1 MTHITVLKN
10 EAVEILSLRSNSK
23 VVDAT
28 LGASGH
34 AKAICRLLGKEG
46 VFVGVD
52 ADQTAIDNSE
62 LSKLKNGPTI
72 HLVNDNFTN
81 IDQILSTLNIEKV
94 DAILADLGWRSEQ
107 FSDGKKGFSFGS
119 DDPLLMTYGDPKDY
133 LFTADDL
140 VNGWKEEDIAN
151 VLYGYGEERSSRRI
165 AKAIVRE
172 RAVKP
177 IKTASQLASI
187 IENAIPRINRKSKVH
202 PATKSFQAIRIA
214 VNDEFNKLETFID
227 KAVNHLNPNGVLA
240 IISFHSLEDRIVKL
254 RFRELAG
261 TDEFELM
268 TKKPIVASETELED
282 NQRARSAKLRAL
294 KRTDNTNFNN
304 DKDTNYK

>member
-10 EAVEILSLRSNSK
+10 EAVDILSIQSNSK
-23 VVDAT
+23 VIDAT

-34 AKAICRLLGKEG
+34 AKAICELLGKEG
-46 VFVGVD
+46 VFIGID

-62 LSKLKNGPTI
+62 LSKLESGPKI

-81 IDQILSTLNIEKV
+81 IDQILSTLNIKEV

-107 FSDGKKGFSFGS
+107 FSEGKKGFSFGS
-119 DDPLLMTYGDPKDY
+119 DDPLLMTYGDPQDY

-151 VLYGYGEERSSRRI
+151 VLYGYGEERASRRI
-165 AKAIVRE
+165 AKAIVKE
-172 RAVKP
+172 RAKRP
-177 IKTASQLASI
+177 IKTASQLAKI
-187 IENAIPRINRKSKVH
+187 IEGAIPKINRKSKVH

-227 KAVNHLNPNGVLA
+227 KAVDHLSPNGVMA

-254 RFRELAG
+254 KFRELAN
-261 TDEFELM
+261 TDEFELL
-268 TKKPIVASETELED
+268 TKKPITATDQELQD

-294 KRTDNTNFNN
+294 KKVDNTNFNN
-304 DKDTNYK
+304 DKDTSYK